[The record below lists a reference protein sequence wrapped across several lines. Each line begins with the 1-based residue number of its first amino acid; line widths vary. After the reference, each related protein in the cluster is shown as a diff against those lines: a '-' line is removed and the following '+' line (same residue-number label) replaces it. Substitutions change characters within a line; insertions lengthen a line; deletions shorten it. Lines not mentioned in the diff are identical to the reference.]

1 MKRWAI
7 CYVSSE
13 NNRMEEDQIQ
23 CLFSQTQTN
32 NKANDIC
39 GILLYS
45 QGNFFQ
51 VIEGEEKTVTNLFQ
65 KIEKDRRHRNL
76 FKIFNREIK
85 QDQYDEYSC
94 EFLSKYNESE
104 ELNENYYLQYL
115 KNLDHSSQTAVKNIL
130 KAFVD

>member
-13 NNRMEEDQIQ
+13 DNRMEEDQIQ
-23 CLFSQTQTN
+23 CLFSQSQTN
-32 NKANDIC
+32 NKANDIS

-65 KIEKDRRHRNL
+65 KIESDGRHHHL
-76 FKIFNREIK
+76 FKIFNREIDK
-85 QDQYDEYSC
+85 DQYDEYC
-94 EFLSKYNESE
+94 CDFLTKYKQSG
-104 ELNENYYLQYL
+104 ELNENFYLQYL
-115 KNLDHSSQTAVKNIL
+115 KNLDSSSQTAVKNIL